1 MYCKK
6 LPRNYPAWLTKKMG
20 LGMNTL
26 LKKGTKQR
34 GSAKNGSDS
43 N

>member
-6 LPRNYPAWLTKKMG
+6 LPRNYPAWFVKKMG
-20 LGMNTL
+20 PGVNTL

-34 GSAKNGSDS
+34 RSAEDGSEFN
-43 N
+43 